1 MISALSWV
9 PKGAAKAIPDRA
21 KLPSKEEIE
30 KLEESCEFYSE
41 DEEEETDD
49 EEENGE
55 VAHAKAIA
63 KEFGKSSKSKNA
75 SSSSS
80 SMEVDEVADG
90 LKELDMDNYDE
101 EDDGIEIF
109 SSGLGDLYYASN
121 EMDPY
126 LKNNDDDGD
135 DSDDDSTILPTD
147 SMIICARTDD
157 KIKSPINCL
166 DIYVCEETSNGSPN
180 IYSHQEILLP
190 KPPMCTAWLDCPL
203 KGGEKGNFVAVGLY
217 KTHAIEIWDL
227 DIMRELLPCVQLGGK
242 KKGKY
247 REGSHTKSVI
257 GLAWNKEFRN
267 ILASG
272 SVDKQ
277 VKVWD
282 VATETCQI
290 TMEHHTK
297 GVQSVAWNHYAPE
310 VLLSG
315 SFDRTVVLKDVRK
328 PSHSGFKWSVIS
340 KVESLAWDPHS
351 EHSFLVSLKDGTVK
365 GFDVRQASTS
375 TSDSNPSFTLQHG
388 RKAVTSVSYNVSAPN
403 LLATG
408 STDQSV
414 KLWDL
419 SNNEPSCIATHR
431 PNAGRLF
438 SIAFST
444 DNPFL
449 LAMGGLMGKLKVW
462 DTLSDTNVSSRYG
475 SRQVRP

>member
-49 EEENGE
+49 EEENGD

-101 EDDGIEIF
+101 EDDAP
-109 SSGLGDLYYASN
+109 GLGIFITPVMRWIHISR
-121 EMDPY
+121 
-126 LKNNDDDGD
+126 
-135 DSDDDSTILPTD
+135 TIY
-147 SMIICARTDD
+147 
-157 KIKSPINCL
+157 

-203 KGGEKGNFVAVGLY
+203 KGGEKGNFVAVGLF

-242 KKGKY
+242 KKGVSSLYFGLVATRNVFVNLLSRLLSKKY

-290 TMEHHTK
+290 TLEHHTK
-297 GVQSVAWNHYAPE
+297 GVQAVAWNHYAPE

-351 EHSFLVSLKDGTVK
+351 EYSFLVSLKDGTVK

-388 RKAVTSVSYNVSAPN
+388 RKAVTSISYNVSAPN

-462 DTLSDTNVSSRYG
+462 DILSDTNVSSRYG

>member
-49 EEENGE
+49 EEENGD

-109 SSGLGDLYYASN
+109 SSGLGDLYYA
-121 EMDPY
+121 
-126 LKNNDDDGD
+126 
-135 DSDDDSTILPTD
+135 
-147 SMIICARTDD
+147 R
-157 KIKSPINCL
+157 
-166 DIYVCEETSNGSPN
+166 
-180 IYSHQEILLP
+180 
-190 KPPMCTAWLDCPL
+190 
-203 KGGEKGNFVAVGLY
+203 NFVAVGLF

-290 TMEHHTK
+290 TLEHHTK
-297 GVQSVAWNHYAPE
+297 GVQAVAWNHYAPE

-351 EHSFLVSLKDGTVK
+351 EYSFLVSLKDGTVK

-388 RKAVTSVSYNVSAPN
+388 RKAVTSISYN

-462 DTLSDTNVSSRYG
+462 DILSDTNVSSRYG